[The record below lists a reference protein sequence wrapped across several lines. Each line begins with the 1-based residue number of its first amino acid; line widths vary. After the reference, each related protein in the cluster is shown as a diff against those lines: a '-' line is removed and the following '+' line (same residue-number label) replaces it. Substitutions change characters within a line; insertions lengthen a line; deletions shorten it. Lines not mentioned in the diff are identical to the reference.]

1 MGLVEVV
8 KAERMHIAI
17 FGKRNAGKSSLINAL
32 SGQPIALVSDVKG
45 TTTDPVEKAMEL
57 LPLGPVVLIDTP
69 GFDDEGTLGEQRVGR
84 AMEVLNKTDIA
95 LLVAQ
100 GQALDAQESAF
111 LQKLEQR
118 KVPVIVVFNKADT
131 LSEMPTPKENEI
143 FVSALTGLGIQQLKE
158 KLGALNI
165 EKQER
170 FVVADLLAA
179 GDTVILVT
187 PIDAAAPKGRIILP
201 QQQTLREILD
211 AKCSAIVCQPEQL
224 SATLANLKQP
234 PKLVITDSQVFEA
247 VDRALPSDIA
257 LTSFSI
263 LFARYKGDLDMLVR
277 GAKALGALQEGDR
290 VLISEGCTHHR
301 QCGDIGTQKLP
312 RWIEDFVGAKL
323 QFEFTSGGNFP
334 DDMTPY
340 QLVVHCGGC
349 MLTQTQMEDRLERAR
364 KASVPMVNYGVAIAY
379 MQGILPRALKPFPQT
394 LSLLI

>member
-1 MGLVEVV
+1 MGLSDVV

-45 TTTDPVEKAMEL
+45 TTTDPVEKTMEL

-69 GFDDEGTLGEQRVGR
+69 GFDDEGTLGEQRVAR

-100 GQALDAQESAF
+100 GQALDAQEIAF

-131 LSEMPTPKENEI
+131 LTEMPTPKENEI

-170 FVVADLLAA
+170 FVVADLLDER
-179 GDTVILVT
+179 DTVILVT

-247 VDRALPSDIA
+247 VDRILPPDIA

-263 LFARYKGDLDMLVR
+263 LFARYKGDLDTLVR
-277 GAKALGALQEGDR
+277 GVKALGALQEGDR

-312 RWIEDFVGAKL
+312 RWIEDFIGAKL

-364 KASVPMVNYGVAIAY
+364 KESVPMVNYGIAIAY
-379 MQGILPRALKPFPQT
+379 MKGILPRALKPFPQT